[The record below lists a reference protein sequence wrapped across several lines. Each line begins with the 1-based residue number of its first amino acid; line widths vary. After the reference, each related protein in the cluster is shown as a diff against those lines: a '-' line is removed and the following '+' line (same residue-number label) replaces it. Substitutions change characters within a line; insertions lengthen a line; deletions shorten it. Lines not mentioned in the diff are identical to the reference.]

1 MARKPLFQ
9 TLVEGADGDPA
20 VKTPPPSFPTTRPMQ
35 KMKTSLIELQKSS
48 VQEIPLD
55 LIDDFRF
62 HDRIDV
68 EEDLDPLVESLAGH
82 GQEVPIKVRP
92 IEGTNRYQVIIG
104 RRRCAAA
111 RRLGWDTIKGMVQEK
126 NDMEALA
133 SMISENSARRETSY
147 IGRALLFAKA
157 IESGMKQIELVEA
170 TGCSKGHISH
180 LLRTYNLVGEELIKA
195 IGDAVGDGRTRWDPV
210 GVAMQEL
217 GLSSAEAAELV
228 DTSTKSSNKR
238 LADLH
243 KLLKQKLREAS
254 PTPSGEPKSKTVN
267 KDLWD
272 GRCQL
277 KRSGDAVTIKR
288 LKDAPEDMLDFI
300 EQRLPDLIK
309 EYQTL
314 KESW

>member
-1 MARKPLFQ
+1 MARKGVLE
-9 TLVEGADGDPA
+9 TLMSLPQETPDDAQKAPVVP
-20 VKTPPPSFPTTRPMQ
+20 KTRALNRMDQ
-35 KMKTSLIELQKSS
+35 SLQQLQQSA

-55 LIDDFRF
+55 RIDHFRF
-62 HDRIDV
+62 HDRIDI

-314 KESW
+314 KESG